1 MANINTELEQI
12 RKAIYGREVRGSI
25 ANAIELINKEQI
37 NTNTA
42 QTNLDNK
49 FNQLIINAGNSNAE
63 VVASRVKAD
72 GTQFDTLGKRL
83 DKGDELHNTL
93 NNEVIGARTD
103 SKNVVHKNLKARLDS
118 FDSELDS
125 KVSCFETVA
134 SMKRSNKLEINSIC
148 KTLGYYT
155 VADGGGATYR
165 ITNNVASE
173 NGFSFSLTNGL
184 TAELIFTDE
193 INIKQ
198 LGARDYDEKG
208 DKVDIKPFIELYI
221 SKTNPINNLSNKK
234 IIKLIIPP
242 GRWFTS
248 PMKIKSSSIY
258 IEGVNNY
265 SYPYATGTI
274 LLPLKNNQSNLW
286 IVGDDTTD
294 NLGLEYCNITLKS
307 LMFSTHNSAQS
318 DGIYVGGL
326 TAGKCF
332 SCQKLLHISRVYGGV
347 FENIHFTNYVGTAL
361 TINSSNELIFN
372 NFSFRNGDSFET
384 GNVVF
389 DTDVTGSKNISA
401 CFFDK
406 FSFEGVKGDI
416 FNFKKDSKFINNKIG
431 TIIFED
437 REVKVSK
444 DGTFRNYTIA
454 NDSKKTFISKSIIN
468 IEEQEYCEIN
478 VDNILINNLGKV
490 VFILDGKE
498 YLFDTIVKENGKVA
512 KGHINIKNI
521 SHIGARRDTMLLNK
535 NEYEGLGSYN
545 FKFVCENANHIDS
558 DAYSF
563 VINTP
568 GSMKPRIR
576 YKDILYKRC
585 IDYVSSP
592 NVVLNKND
600 KAGYFMPVVTDNDS
614 ILSEKLVVNNLNYKK
629 YVSSFSAEASCF
641 VIPVLGNKLHI
652 RVKTKAGF
660 LAHCYLVESTGQKDY
675 TVTSKGETYNWYTID
690 FTSYR
695 QAHTDKEMLVAL
707 RTLTADEANY
717 VKLDVFYWE

>member
-12 RKAIYGREVRGSI
+12 RKAVYGREVRGSI

-63 VVASRVKAD
+63 IVASRVKAD

-83 DKGDELHNTL
+83 DKGDELYNTL
-93 NNEVIGARTD
+93 NNEVISARTD

-125 KVSCFETVA
+125 KVNYFETVA
-134 SMKRSNKLEINSIC
+134 SMKKSNEIKKDSLC
-148 KTLGYYT
+148 KTLGYYKSG
-155 VADGGGATYR
+155 DGGGAIY
-165 ITNNVASE
+165 IISDNPASE
-173 NGFSFSLTNGL
+173 NAFSFSVGKGL
-184 TAELIFTDE
+184 TAELLYTDE
-193 INIKQ
+193 ISIKQ
-198 LGARDYDEKG
+198 LGARDFDDEG
-208 DKVDIKPFIELYI
+208 NKVDIKPFIELYL
-221 SKTNPINNLSNKK
+221 SKTNPINNPSNMKTV
-234 IIKLIIPP
+234 KLFIPA
-242 GRWFTS
+242 GRWFSS
-248 PMKIKSSSIY
+248 PLKIKSSSFYIY
-258 IEGVNNY
+258 GINIY

-274 LLPLKNNQSNLW
+274 IMPLENNQTHLW
-286 IVGDDTTD
+286 IIGDNTTD
-294 NLGLEYCNITLKS
+294 SSGLAYGNIALKS
-307 LMFSTHNSAQS
+307 IMFSTHNPSQT

-326 TAGKCF
+326 TADKCYI
-332 SCQKLLHISRVYGGV
+332 CNKLLHISRVYGSV
-347 FENIHFTNYVGTAL
+347 FENIHFTNYLGTPL
-361 TINSSNELIFN
+361 TINSSNESIFDD
-372 NFSFRNGDSFET
+372 FTFRNGDAFET

-416 FNFKKDSKFINNKIG
+416 FNFKKDSKYINNHFG

-437 REVKVSK
+437 REVKISK
-444 DGTFRNYTIA
+444 NGTFRNYTIA
-454 NDSKKTFISKSIIN
+454 NDTSKSFTSKAVIN

-478 VDNILINNLGKV
+478 IDNILINNLGKV
-490 VFILDGKE
+490 VFILGGKE

-521 SHIGARRDTMLLNK
+521 SHVGARRDTMLLNK

-558 DAYSF
+558 DTYSF

-568 GSMKPRIR
+568 GSMKPHIR
-576 YKDILYKRC
+576 YKDMLYKRC

-592 NVVLNKND
+592 HVVLNKND

-629 YVSSFSAEASCF
+629 YVSSFSSEASCF
-641 VIPVLGNKLHI
+641 IIPVLGNKLHI
-652 RVKTKAGF
+652 RAKTKAGF
-660 LAHCYLVESTGQKDY
+660 LAHCYLAESTGQKDY

-707 RTLTADEANY
+707 RTLTADETNY